1 LPFQNGL
8 WQKLAKIANVR
19 FVGFC
24 VFGGK
29 IAIYNLSDNNKK
41 VTLFI
46 FTASY
51 LDSWNIPPGGMGASS

>member
-8 WQKLAKIANVR
+8 WQKLAKIAN
-19 FVGFC
+19 FCFMGFC

-29 IAIYNLSDNNKK
+29 IAIYNRAGNGEKI
-41 VTLFI
+41 TLFI